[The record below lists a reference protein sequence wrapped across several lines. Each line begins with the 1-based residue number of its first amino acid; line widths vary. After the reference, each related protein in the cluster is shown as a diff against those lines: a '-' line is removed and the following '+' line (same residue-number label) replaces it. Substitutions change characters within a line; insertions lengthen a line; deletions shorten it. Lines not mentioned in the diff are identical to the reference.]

1 MDKKEEKGES
11 EKCEEKK
18 KKNLKSPSGFYSLQ
32 KQDGPV

>member
-18 KKNLKSPSGFYSLQ
+18 NIKSPSGFYSLQ